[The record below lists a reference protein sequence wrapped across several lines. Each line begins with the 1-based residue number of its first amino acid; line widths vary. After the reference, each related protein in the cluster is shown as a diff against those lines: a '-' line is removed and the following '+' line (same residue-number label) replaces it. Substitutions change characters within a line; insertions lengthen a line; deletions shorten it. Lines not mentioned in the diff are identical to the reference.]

1 MYIRAYYMMSI
12 ETKARPPLR
21 HGGTHTKF
29 SIVLKT
35 AMAHSKLRRL
45 LIRGSGRISGSA
57 SSRASSSRSL
67 KPLGDTTM
75 STITKTM
82 LMAALLVGLAPA
94 AYARGGGT
102 QPDLPR
108 YGWATEQERAYSASA
123 PDWSNRTANPN
134 GAANAYAQQ
143 PRGRVTPGTTR
154 PQRVIRDDPPGSA
167 WQDRGIREDLG
178 YPTR

>member
-45 LIRGSGRISGSA
+45 LIRGSGRISGGA
-57 SSRASSSRSL
+57 SSGASSSRSL

-75 STITKTM
+75 PTITKTM

-94 AYARGGGT
+94 AYAREGGT
-102 QPDLPR
+102 HPDLPKYSWPIAQQR
-108 YGWATEQERAYSASA
+108 SYSAQT
-123 PDWSNRTANPN
+123 PGWSNPTDPN
-134 GAANAYAQQ
+134 GAANA
-143 PRGRVTPGTTR
+143 
-154 PQRVIRDDPPGSA
+154 
-167 WQDRGIREDLG
+167 
-178 YPTR
+178 